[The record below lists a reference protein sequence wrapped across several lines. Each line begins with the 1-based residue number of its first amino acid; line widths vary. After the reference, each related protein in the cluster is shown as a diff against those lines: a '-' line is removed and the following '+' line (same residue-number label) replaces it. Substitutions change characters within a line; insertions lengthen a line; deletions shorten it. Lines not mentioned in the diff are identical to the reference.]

1 LREIEVL
8 VAVAFIGLGPFAY
21 GAVCLLAVPHT
32 ASYVKWVPRRV
43 VRKTPK
49 SRDETKKE
57 TREAL
62 VRAGLAA
69 FQEDGLDASLD
80 DICDRAGF
88 TRGAFYVH
96 FADREALLVAV
107 MEHVGEAFLSSV
119 FSGMGEGEAVSLRTV
134 AERFVASVKSGTYP
148 LMPPRGKKPMVSMQ
162 QLLAAC
168 ARSKQVRERYRGLVE
183 VSIGGVQALAMN
195 DQQTNAVRSDL
206 PAAALGQLM
215 LAVIIGAQTMSE
227 LGVAVDPEALTRAML
242 KMISPP

>member
-1 LREIEVL
+1 
-8 VAVAFIGLGPFAY
+8 
-21 GAVCLLAVPHT
+21 VPSKR
-32 ASYVKWVPRRV
+32 AAKA
-43 VRKTPK
+43 PK

-62 VRAGLAA
+62 IRAGLAA

-107 MEHVGEAFLSSV
+107 MDHVGEAFLASV
-119 FSGMGEGEAVSLRTV
+119 FAGMGGGGDQTPSLRTV
-134 AERFVASVKSGTYP
+134 AERFIASVKNGTYP

-168 ARSKQVRERYRGLVE
+168 ARSKHVRERYKGLVE
-183 VSIGGVQALAMN
+183 ASIGAVGALAMGDQMTNGMRADVPAN
-195 DQQTNAVRSDL
+195 DI
-206 PAAALGQLM
+206 GQLM
-215 LAVIIGAQTMSE
+215 LAIIIGAQTRGE
-227 LGVAVDPEALTRAML
+227 IGVAVAPEAITRAML
-242 KMISPP
+242 TMISPT

>member
-1 LREIEVL
+1 MPSKRPAKV
-8 VAVAFIGLGPFAY
+8 
-21 GAVCLLAVPHT
+21 
-32 ASYVKWVPRRV
+32 
-43 VRKTPK
+43 PK

-62 VRAGLAA
+62 IRAGLAA
-69 FQEDGLDASLD
+69 FQENGLDASLD

-107 MEHVGEAFLSSV
+107 MDHVGEAFLASV
-119 FSGMGEGEAVSLRTV
+119 FAGMGGGGDQAPTLRTV

-168 ARSKQVRERYRGLVE
+168 ARSKQVRERYKGLVE
-183 VSIGGVQALAMN
+183 ASIGAVSALAMGDQMTDGMRTDVPAN
-195 DQQTNAVRSDL
+195 DM
-206 PAAALGQLM
+206 GQLM
-215 LAVIIGAQTMSE
+215 LAIIIGAQTMNE
-227 LGVAVDPEALTRAML
+227 IGVAVDPEAITRAML
-242 KMISPP
+242 TMISPT

>member
-1 LREIEVL
+1 
-8 VAVAFIGLGPFAY
+8 
-21 GAVCLLAVPHT
+21 
-32 ASYVKWVPRRV
+32 VPRTPR
-43 VRKTPK
+43 RAASKTPK

-62 VRAGLAA
+62 IRAGLAA

-107 MEHVGEAFLSSV
+107 MEHVGEAFLASV
-119 FSGMGEGEAVSLRTV
+119 FAGMSGEGGTVSLRTV
-134 AERFVASVKSGTYP
+134 AERFVASVKAGTYP

-168 ARSKQVRERYRGLVE
+168 ARSKKVRARYGGLVE
-183 VSIGGVQALAMN
+183 ASSGAVQALALA
-195 DQQTNAVRSDL
+195 DQQSDAIRSDVD
-206 PAAALGQLM
+206 PTAIGQLM

-227 LGVAVDPEALTRAML
+227 LGVTVDPEALTRAML
-242 KMISPP
+242 TMLSPT

>member
-1 LREIEVL
+1 
-8 VAVAFIGLGPFAY
+8 
-21 GAVCLLAVPHT
+21 
-32 ASYVKWVPRRV
+32 VPRRAAA
-43 VRKTPK
+43 KTPK

-62 VRAGLAA
+62 IRAGLAA

-119 FSGMGEGEAVSLRTV
+119 FAGMGGGDAVSLRTV
-134 AERFVASVKSGTYP
+134 AERFVDSVKAGTYP

-168 ARSKQVRERYRGLVE
+168 AHSKQVRERYRGLVE
-183 VSIGGVQALAMN
+183 VSIGAVQALAIN
-195 DQQTNAVRSDL
+195 DQQTDTVRSDVA
-206 PAAALGQLM
+206 PAVIGQLM
-215 LAVIIGAQTMSE
+215 LAIIIGAQTMGE
-227 LGVAVDPEALTRAML
+227 LGVVVDPEALTRAML
-242 KMISPP
+242 KMITPRIRLCGAASRS

>member
-1 LREIEVL
+1 
-8 VAVAFIGLGPFAY
+8 
-21 GAVCLLAVPHT
+21 VPSKR
-32 ASYVKWVPRRV
+32 AAKV
-43 VRKTPK
+43 PK

-62 VRAGLAA
+62 IRAGLAA

-107 MEHVGEAFLSSV
+107 MDHVGEEFLSSV
-119 FSGMGEGEAVSLRTV
+119 FAGIGGGEGAVTLRTV
-134 AERFVASVKSGTYP
+134 AERFIASVKSGTYP

-168 ARSKQVRERYRGLVE
+168 ARSKHVRERYKGLVE
-183 VSIGGVQALAMN
+183 ASVGAVSALALS
-195 DQQTNAVRSDL
+195 DQMTNGMRTDVPASDI
-206 PAAALGQLM
+206 GQLM
-215 LAVIIGAQTMSE
+215 LAIIIGAQTMGE

-242 KMISPP
+242 TMISPT

>member
-1 LREIEVL
+1 
-8 VAVAFIGLGPFAY
+8 
-21 GAVCLLAVPHT
+21 
-32 ASYVKWVPRRV
+32 VPRKAAAKV
-43 VRKTPK
+43 PK

-62 VRAGLAA
+62 IRAGLAA

-119 FSGMGEGEAVSLRTV
+119 FAGMGGAGALSLRTV
-134 AERFVASVKSGTYP
+134 AERFVASVKAGTYP

-168 ARSKQVRERYRGLVE
+168 ARSKQVRDRYGGLVE
-183 VSIGGVQALAMN
+183 ASVGAVQALAFT
-195 DQQTNAVRSDL
+195 DQQTGTMRKDIDPTAI
-206 PAAALGQLM
+206 GQLM
-215 LAVIIGAQTMSE
+215 LAVIIGAQTMGE

-242 KMISPP
+242 TMLSPA

>member
-1 LREIEVL
+1 
-8 VAVAFIGLGPFAY
+8 
-21 GAVCLLAVPHT
+21 VPT
-32 ASYVKWVPRRV
+32 KRAAKA
-43 VRKTPK
+43 PK

-62 VRAGLAA
+62 IRAGLAA

-107 MEHVGEAFLSSV
+107 MDHVGEAFLASV
-119 FSGMGEGEAVSLRTV
+119 FSGMGGAGDGLVTLRTV

-168 ARSKQVRERYRGLVE
+168 ARSKHVRERYKGLVE
-183 VSIGGVQALAMN
+183 ASAGAVSALARN
-195 DQQTNAVRSDL
+195 DQTTKQMRREVD
-206 PAAALGQLM
+206 PAAIGHLM
-215 LAVIIGAQTMSE
+215 LATIIGAQTMGE
-227 LGVAVDPEALTRAML
+227 LGVAVDPEALTRTML
-242 KMISPP
+242 TLLSPT

>member
-1 LREIEVL
+1 M
-8 VAVAFIGLGPFAY
+8 
-21 GAVCLLAVPHT
+21 
-32 ASYVKWVPRRV
+32 PRKAAAKV
-43 VRKTPK
+43 PK

-62 VRAGLAA
+62 IRAGLAA

-107 MEHVGEAFLSSV
+107 MDHVGEAFLASV
-119 FSGMGEGEAVSLRTV
+119 FAGMGVGADVTPSLRMV
-134 AERFVASVKSGTYP
+134 AERFIASVKAGTYP

-168 ARSKQVRERYRGLVE
+168 ARSKQVRERYRGLVDAS
-183 VSIGGVQALAMN
+183 VGAVQMLAMK
-195 DQQTNAVRSDL
+195 DQQTGVVRRDVGG
-206 PAAALGQLM
+206 AEIGHLM
-215 LAVIIGAQTMSE
+215 LAIIIGAQTMGE
-227 LGVAVDPEALTRAML
+227 LGVTVDPEALTRAML
-242 KMISPP
+242 TMISPT

>member
-1 LREIEVL
+1 MPSKRAAKV
-8 VAVAFIGLGPFAY
+8 
-21 GAVCLLAVPHT
+21 
-32 ASYVKWVPRRV
+32 
-43 VRKTPK
+43 PK

-62 VRAGLAA
+62 IRAGLAA

-107 MEHVGEAFLSSV
+107 MDHVGEAFLASV
-119 FSGMGEGEAVSLRTV
+119 FAGMGGGDQTPTLRTV

-168 ARSKQVRERYRGLVE
+168 ARSKHVRERYKGLVE
-183 VSIGGVQALAMN
+183 ASVGAVSALAMS
-195 DQQTNAVRSDL
+195 DQMTNAMRADI
-206 PAAALGQLM
+206 PANEMGQLM
-215 LAVIIGAQTMSE
+215 LAIIIGAQTMGE
-227 LGVAVDPEALTRAML
+227 LGVTVDPEALTRAML
-242 KMISPP
+242 TMISPT

>member
-1 LREIEVL
+1 
-8 VAVAFIGLGPFAY
+8 
-21 GAVCLLAVPHT
+21 VPSKR
-32 ASYVKWVPRRV
+32 AAKV
-43 VRKTPK
+43 PK

-62 VRAGLAA
+62 IRAGLAA

-107 MEHVGEAFLSSV
+107 MEHVGEAFLASV
-119 FSGMGEGEAVSLRTV
+119 FAGMGGGDLTPSLRTV
-134 AERFVASVKSGTYP
+134 AERFVGSVKAGTYP
-148 LMPPRGKKPMVSMQ
+148 LMPARGKKPMVSMQ

-168 ARSKQVRERYRGLVE
+168 ARSKKVRERYGGLVE
-183 VSIGGVQALAMN
+183 TSTAAVQALTFA
-195 DQQTNAVRSDL
+195 DQQSG
-206 PAAALGQLM
+206 AARTDVDPTAIGQLM
-215 LAVIIGAQTMSE
+215 LAIIIGAQTMGE

-242 KMISPP
+242 TMISPT

>member
-1 LREIEVL
+1 MPSKRAAKV
-8 VAVAFIGLGPFAY
+8 
-21 GAVCLLAVPHT
+21 
-32 ASYVKWVPRRV
+32 
-43 VRKTPK
+43 PK
-49 SRDETKKE
+49 SRDEAKKE

-62 VRAGLAA
+62 IRAGLAA

-107 MEHVGEAFLSSV
+107 MDHVGEAFLASV
-119 FSGMGEGEAVSLRTV
+119 FAGMGGGAGGGDGAVTLRTV

-168 ARSKQVRERYRGLVE
+168 ARSKHVRERYKGLVE
-183 VSIGGVQALAMN
+183 ASVGAVSALAMN
-195 DQQTNAVRSDL
+195 DQMTKQIPREVD
-206 PAAALGQLM
+206 PAAIGQLM
-215 LAVIIGAQTMSE
+215 LAIIIGAQTMGE

-242 KMISPP
+242 TLLSPT

>member
-1 LREIEVL
+1 
-8 VAVAFIGLGPFAY
+8 
-21 GAVCLLAVPHT
+21 VPSKR
-32 ASYVKWVPRRV
+32 AAKV
-43 VRKTPK
+43 PK

-62 VRAGLAA
+62 IRAGLAA

-107 MEHVGEAFLSSV
+107 MDHVGEEFLASV
-119 FSGMGEGEAVSLRTV
+119 FAGMGGGGVEGAVTLRTV

-168 ARSKQVRERYRGLVE
+168 ARSKHVRERYKGLVE
-183 VSIGGVQALAMN
+183 ASVGAVSALAMS
-195 DQQTNAVRSDL
+195 DQITKGMRADVDASDI
-206 PAAALGQLM
+206 GQLM
-215 LAVIIGAQTMSE
+215 LAIIIGAQTMGE
-227 LGVAVDPEALTRAML
+227 LGVAVDPEALTRTML
-242 KMISPP
+242 TMISPP